1 MCVVCEVEDRGEE
14 GRRWVLLFMVVG
26 GCKREHEAW
35 WWWFDEVFFLSWW
48 MGIVE
53 GDWWWAP
60 HVDVYGGKE
69 WWREMVVKSG
79 EMKKWC
85 SPFFSQPLFSL
96 KFFFSKLSFFFLFQN
111 STSLLYW
118 SLLSF
123 FFSKSWV
130 PPLSKFLSAPH
141 ASCGKNIYRNW
152 RRQRLW
158 NNAKILKEFNNA
170 IARNWPAI
178 HCP

>member
-1 MCVVCEVEDRGEE
+1 MDRWCSGSSVLSCLVVTIFVVAGIYVCGLWGWRQGW
-14 GRRWVLLFMVVG
+14 RRKKMRVVVHG
-26 GCKREHEAW
+26 SWGLQKGARRLVVVVW
-35 WWWFDEVFFLSWW
+35 WSFFLSWW

-79 EMKKWC
+79 KMKKWC

-123 FFSKSWV
+123 FFQNHESL
-130 PPLSKFLSAPH
+130 LSPNS
-141 ASCGKNIYRNW
+141 
-152 RRQRLW
+152 
-158 NNAKILKEFNNA
+158 
-170 IARNWPAI
+170 
-178 HCP
+178 